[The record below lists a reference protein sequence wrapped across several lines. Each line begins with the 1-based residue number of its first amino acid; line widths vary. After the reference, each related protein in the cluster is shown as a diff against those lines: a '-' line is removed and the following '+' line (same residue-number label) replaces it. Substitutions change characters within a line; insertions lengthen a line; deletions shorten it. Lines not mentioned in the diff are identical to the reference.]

1 MTWTEDASDQKNG
14 YEVLGFQCFYG
25 LISGNISQNTSPF
38 HHQFYGRF
46 LYSLQSSQRFA
57 VCFKVLDISFINVIK
72 MGIKHYTCSG
82 GYSHHREKWAD
93 ECGSFFSPTPL
104 GVKPQFYPIV
114 SWPFRGQMLYF
125 LRICD
130 QPRHPNVGHITSHS
144 DDLPIKWLV
153 QVGEPIPETNRKISI
168 SPKCVACNS
177 SAMGKDVALP
187 LLLPPF
193 HPRDLALCCEF
204 WAKMPQNIDDNGNLT
219 KKNEGICGIH
229 GDYTLDW
236 SNKKSP
242 CTADKNDVPVWILQ
256 WIRIML
262 HDAIP
267 MSPQN
272 HCRRLFANRC
282 YSSVRKSLEP
292 ETFWISPEFVL
303 VSLEPQIT
311 CIRLHCQTAVPTTHC
326 RVVMPAFPA
335 PSRGIIWFSK
345 SQRLSTSRCKKKT
358 RPDKK

>member
-14 YEVLGFQCFYG
+14 YEVLGFQCEWIDFREHVTEHQSFSPSILWEVPVLPSVKSEVWCLFQGSWYF
-25 LISGNISQNTSPF
+25 LHQRHQNGDQALHMFGWIFTPP
-38 HHQFYGRF
+38 
-46 LYSLQSSQRFA
+46 
-57 VCFKVLDISFINVIK
+57 KK
-72 MGIKHYTCSG
+72 MGRWMWLI
-82 GYSHHREKWAD
+82 
-93 ECGSFFSPTPL
+93 FSPTPL

-130 QPRHPNVGHITSHS
+130 QHRHPHVGHITSHS

-219 KKNEGICGIH
+219 KKNEGISGIH
-229 GDYTLDW
+229 GDYTWDW
-236 SNKKSP
+236 GP
-242 CTADKNDVPVWILQ
+242 GAIKNIRAPQ
-256 WIRIML
+256 IRI
-262 HDAIP
+262 I
-267 MSPQN
+267 
-272 HCRRLFANRC
+272 
-282 YSSVRKSLEP
+282 
-292 ETFWISPEFVL
+292 
-303 VSLEPQIT
+303 
-311 CIRLHCQTAVPTTHC
+311 
-326 RVVMPAFPA
+326 
-335 PSRGIIWFSK
+335 
-345 SQRLSTSRCKKKT
+345 
-358 RPDKK
+358 